1 MLFVPWGIAQLF
13 DTLPVLS
20 YLIAWLGSFYIF
32 YLTLS
37 GRLRQLP
44 QDRPVTEQLMR
55 PVFLP
60 QLIFAGYMC
69 CSSIFY
75 FLSILGYENFHPV
88 SANFVIDEEK
98 VALTAQCQ
106 RYYCLGHAAFAT
118 GILVFMRYP
127 VPRRYQIEVVQL
139 GNLLLLF
146 ALASFVISLF
156 FYNYEP
162 LFQFYVQLNSLSFM
176 AGTLALAFAIPL
188 KKVTNTLVCLV
199 LYLFNFYQAFVSGFK
214 EPVIISALVLA
225 VFLYPSYKKLITI
238 VGIPALLA
246 LFVFLPAYVA
256 NFREIAWADGAETAD
271 LSRIALEASRK
282 NEQVDD
288 TNWSF
293 LVSRSSEIEMFTG
306 FVQST
311 PSKIDYYGTKLLQQS
326 AIAVIPR
333 IFWPGKTNTEELTM
347 ERVYDAGVIE
357 RASQASAKPAF
368 IVDAYLSGGAT
379 GIVLFLF
386 AYGAIAQLISL
397 RAEELF
403 GGYILGTALM
413 FSGLFQSFWRGLSIE
428 FLVNATFWAYV
439 SMLLFFRIF
448 KALKI
453 LVKI

>member
-1 MLFVPWGIAQLF
+1 
-13 DTLPVLS
+13 
-20 YLIAWLGSFYIF
+20 
-32 YLTLS
+32 
-37 GRLRQLP
+37 
-44 QDRPVTEQLMR
+44 
-55 PVFLP
+55 
-60 QLIFAGYMC
+60 
-69 CSSIFY
+69 
-75 FLSILGYENFHPV
+75 
-88 SANFVIDEEK
+88 
-98 VALTAQCQ
+98 
-106 RYYCLGHAAFAT
+106 
-118 GILVFMRYP
+118 
-127 VPRRYQIEVVQL
+127 
-139 GNLLLLF
+139 
-146 ALASFVISLF
+146 
-156 FYNYEP
+156 
-162 LFQFYVQLNSLSFM
+162 M